1 MSEPRVRLRLLAV
14 SLLLGVTACSAPVA
28 PGATPPA
35 PSGSSSAVVV
45 PSAGASASAAPSA
58 AASPVVVGA
67 PKAALA
73 VGVRT
78 LKLSRGADRALP
90 TTVWYPAAGK
100 AGGSPRKDAAAAAGR
115 FPIVLFSH
123 GLRGLPAYYQ
133 QVTTRLAAAG
143 FVVAAPAYPFT
154 NRDASPFQGADVI
167 NQPADGSAV
176 LTALLKL
183 NTTAGDRF
191 AGRLDGGRIAV
202 AGHSAGGFTSAGMLA
217 NKRDDRVRAAVVIA
231 GGALG
236 GFRGSRTPVLFVHGD
251 RDAVVKYETGRDAYD
266 ATSWPRAFL
275 TVLGGGHSEFLAP
288 GAKGFDPMMKTM
300 TDFLR
305 WTLYADA
312 AAKGRLAK
320 DGTRSGVSR
329 FEAKL

>member
-1 MSEPRVRLRLLAV
+1 MTLRLLAV
-14 SLLLGVTACSAPVA
+14 SLVLAVAACSAPAADA
-28 PGATPPA
+28 PGAAQPTPGAVSTVSVA
-35 PSGSSSAVVV
+35 PSVA
-45 PSAGASASAAPSA
+45 ASASAEPSA
-58 AASPVVVGA
+58 AASPVVAGA

-78 LKLSRGADRALP
+78 LKLNRGADRALP

-100 AGGSPRKDAAAAAGR
+100 AGGSPRKDAAPAAGR

-133 QVTTRLAAAG
+133 QVTSRLAAAG

-231 GGALG
+231 GGSLG

-251 RDAVVKYETGRDAYD
+251 RDAVVKYETGRSAYD

-288 GAKGFDPMMKTM
+288 GAKGFDPMMRTM

-305 WTLYADA
+305 WTLYADV
-312 AAKGRLAK
+312 AAKGRLAE